1 VVGASQEWS
10 GVPSASFSLEVL
22 KAGTVAASQ
31 SLEGQPFCTFGRH
44 PECDVVLE
52 HPSASRLHAVLQ
64 FKPAAGGGEAFVW
77 DSGSTHGTWVNK
89 RPVNARV
96 FVPLRVGDQL
106 RFGQSTRVYVLC
118 GPAALMPEEGLSR
131 AERQQLRVLEAA
143 AARAEE
149 EAMRAMALVKARA
162 AAGGRTG
169 ATWGQD
175 LSEAGDFGEDVGAAA
190 ALGLHDLDW
199 RTYTGKLNDRQEKA
213 REKLRRK
220 EVTIANLRSEIE
232 RISVKESGQA
242 EGLTAGQ
249 AAQVARNEQRIEQL
263 EAELEDAG
271 EALNEQLRES
281 ALARAKGQGDEA
293 AEAAIRAH
301 ASKQRARGRDD
312 DEDAAAGSDS
322 DDIVFDRTQ
331 QGKRPRTG
339 PVTQGAAGAVHGAAS
354 VVETVESLWAK
365 REATR
370 TQLASAQEAAAGA
383 VAATASDASV
393 PAGGDDELDTFM
405 GSVDAQLR
413 QGTVAAA
420 QAEVARLAE
429 EEARLSRLIKVADP
443 SGFYAGPSAAAPRL
457 NGEHPAS
464 KAMPPTAAAAQA
476 ALVAASVL
484 KAPQSAASA
493 EAPGLAVRSEG
504 AVTLAADLPEPDDG
518 FLSPAELRAQQQQP
532 LNRLPGAPAAERG
545 GLIHMR
551 AAKKAGPGG
560 GAGAG
565 PAQRDKDPHQL
576 EAAAAAAAAADVA
589 RLLGGAATVEEDED
603 DPSARDE
610 EPYVPPWLANAT
622 PTSGW

>member
-1 VVGASQEWS
+1 M
-10 GVPSASFSLEVL
+10 EVL
-22 KAGTVAASQ
+22 KAGTLAGSQ
-31 SLEGQPFCTFGRH
+31 CLEGQPFCTFGRH
-44 PECDVVLE
+44 PECDFVLE

-64 FKPAAGGGEAFVW
+64 FKPTAGGGEAFVW
-77 DSGSTHGTWVNK
+77 DAGSTHGTFVNK

-118 GPAALMPEEGLSR
+118 GPAALMPEEGLSK

-175 LSEAGDFGEDVGAAA
+175 LSEAADYGEDVGAAA
-190 ALGLHDLDW
+190 ALGLQDLDW

-213 REKLRRK
+213 RDKLQRK
-220 EVTIANLRSEIE
+220 EATIANLRSEIE

-271 EALNEQLRES
+271 DALNEQLRES
-281 ALARAKGQGDEA
+281 AIARAKGQGDEA

-331 QGKRPRTG
+331 QGKRQRTG
-339 PVTQGAAGAVHGAAS
+339 PVTQGGGGAGHGAAS

-370 TQLASAQEAAAGA
+370 KELAAAQEAAAGA
-383 VAATASDASV
+383 VAAAASDGGL
-393 PAGGDDELDTFM
+393 PAGGDDELDAFM

-420 QAEVARLAE
+420 QAEVARLLAE
-429 EEARLSRLIKVADP
+429 KARLSRLIKVADP
-443 SGFYAGPSAAAPRL
+443 SGFYTGPSAAAPRL
-457 NGEHPAS
+457 NGDHPDAP
-464 KAMPPTAAAAQA
+464 KAMPPSAAAAQA

-484 KAPQSAASA
+484 KAPQSAAPA
-493 EAPGLAVRSEG
+493 EPPAAVRSEG
-504 AVTLAADLPEPDDG
+504 GKEPESDDG

-551 AAKKAGPGG
+551 AAKQGGKAVPGG

-565 PAQRDKDPHQL
+565 PAQRDDDSHQL

-603 DPSARDE
+603 DPGARDE
-610 EPYVPPWLANAT
+610 AYVPPWLANAT